1 MLKKTDSTTRNDFRL
16 TRKHISDGQISSKM
30 SHLNVK
36 SFKKNIYFNSQ
47 IHIFPQIFTNKSE
60 ISNQIFY
67 GNVIIIDTAIFHAL
81 VGRCQ
86 NHTQV
91 GTKLSITVSYCNSAM
106 HRMRMI
112 NTIV

>member
-67 GNVIIIDTAIFHAL
+67 GNVIIIEKSTQRYSTHLL
-81 VGRCQ
+81 VVVRITHKLVLSCQ
-86 NHTQV
+86 SQSVIATQQC
-91 GTKLSITVSYCNSAM
+91 IACEW
-106 HRMRMI
+106 
-112 NTIV
+112 